1 MMSIFH
7 SSNAVLKSVINCV
20 RSREKLVPKQNLFA
34 FRVYDKFEFV
44 TLVAWR
50 SINANKM
57 SVAMTRPINCMT
69 MNIGT
74 DSRAIPANDSLKLRA
89 IDTPG
94 LAKDV
99 DEVNQ

>member
-1 MMSIFH
+1 MFGAE
-7 SSNAVLKSVINCV
+7 NQFDCV
-20 RSREKLVPKQNLFA
+20 
-34 FRVYDKFEFV
+34 
-44 TLVAWR
+44 TTTGWR

-57 SVAMTRPINCMT
+57 SVAMTKPINCMT

-74 DSRAIPANDSLKLRA
+74 DSRAMPANDSLKLRA